1 MPCSEHITALM
12 ERLLNTKPEAR
23 PSVDEIL
30 NMPFVRQARL
40 RAGAEKGEG
49 AGASVSCAIV

>member
-1 MPCSEHITALM
+1 M